1 MWPAPT
7 PRKKTI
13 ATETDT
19 EKKHGNGA
27 RGETSQETEEMKG
40 GSQTRLGA
48 DISMADL
55 LTPKYKM
62 RWTPAG
68 NRRRGRPKETWRMS
82 VEREMKALGWS
93 WGQVEKLAADRTRW
107 RNSVSALCASTHEED

>member
-19 EKKHGNGA
+19 EEKHANGA

-55 LTPKYKM
+55 LTPKY
-62 RWTPAG
+62 
-68 NRRRGRPKETWRMS
+68 RRGEGPWS
-82 VEREMKALGWS
+82 ER
-93 WGQVEKLAADRTRW
+93 
-107 RNSVSALCASTHEED
+107 